1 MYDAKTPIKM
11 AKTNTFIV
19 SKMFV
24 IVDNIRL
31 LNNKMLLLIHAN
43 FVEQITKVR

>member
-24 IVDNIRL
+24 IEDNIS
-31 LNNKMLLLIHAN
+31 AS
-43 FVEQITKVR
+43 